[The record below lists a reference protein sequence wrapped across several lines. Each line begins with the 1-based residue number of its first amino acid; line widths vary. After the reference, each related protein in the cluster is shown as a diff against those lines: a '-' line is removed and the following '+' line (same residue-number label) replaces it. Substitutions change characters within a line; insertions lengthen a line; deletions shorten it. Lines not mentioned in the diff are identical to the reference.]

1 MRPGTATSMATQ
13 ERDEKA
19 RQATYTRRQFMEY
32 SRIMEGEPCWDARQA
47 VATAA
52 LERPD
57 WELDEEMTWAEWNAR
72 EDQWDGEEPCP
83 R

>member
-1 MRPGTATSMATQ
+1 MATT
-13 ERDEKA
+13 EDDEKA

-32 SRIMEGEPCWDARQA
+32 SRIMEGEPGWTARQA

-52 LERPD
+52 LEHPD
-57 WELDEEMTWAEWNAR
+57 WELEEEMTWAEWNER
-72 EDQWDGEEPCP
+72 RDQGDSEEPSP

>member
-1 MRPGTATSMATQ
+1 MATQ
-13 ERDEKA
+13 EGEEKA

-32 SRIMEGEPCWDARQA
+32 SRIMEGEPCWNARQA

-52 LERPD
+52 LEHPD
-57 WELDEEMTWAEWNAR
+57 WELDEKMTWAEWNER
-72 EDQWDGEEPCP
+72 EDQWDGEEPSP